1 MEFYIRKCR
10 VRIEY
15 AFILVLSF
23 SVLLG
28 ANNILEVLLYS
39 ALHEAAHFIAL
50 VMFGG
55 KAESLVFSFYGLAL
69 KYESR
74 LQKWQE
80 IIVIAAGP
88 LTNLLLY
95 FLLKND
101 VNLMLF
107 FINALPVFPLDG
119 GRILQLF
126 SYRISKFV
134 SGAMLV
140 VLYVLALLLIVFCKS
155 FSLFLITVYLTF
167 YAIFY

>member
-10 VRIEY
+10 VKIEY
-15 AFILVLSF
+15 TFILVLSF

-39 ALHEAAHFIAL
+39 ALHETAHFIVL

-69 KYESR
+69 KYENK

-88 LTNLLLY
+88 LTNLILY
-95 FLLKND
+95 LLLKND
-101 VNLMLF
+101 INLMLF

-126 SYRISKFV
+126 SYRISKFI
-134 SGAMLV
+134 SAAMLV
-140 VLYVLALLLIVFCKS
+140 ALYALALLLIVFYKS
-155 FSLFLITVYLTF
+155 FSLFLIAVYLTF